1 MIDFST
7 TIQRNN
13 GLHEQRHQQEMLS
26 DNAIA
31 LAVDQNR
38 SDPID
43 TAREIIAAKPVI
55 SLAIAFVV
63 GGTLG
68 WLTSRR

>member
-7 TIQRNN
+7 TIQRNQ
-13 GLHEQRHQQEMLS
+13 GLHEQRLPQAMPL

-31 LAVDQNR
+31 LEHDRNR
-38 SDPID
+38 ADPID
-43 TAREIIAAKPVI
+43 TARQIIAAKPAI
-55 SLAIAFVV
+55 FLAIAFVV

>member
-7 TIQRNN
+7 TTQRPK
-13 GLHEQRHQQEMLS
+13 GLHEQRIQQEMPL
-26 DNAIA
+26 DHAIA
-31 LAVDQNR
+31 LEHDQNR
-38 SDPID
+38 VDPID
-43 TAREIIAAKPVI
+43 TVREIIAAKPAI

>member
-7 TIQRNN
+7 TNPRTK
-13 GLHEQRHQQEMLS
+13 GLHEQRHHQEMLS

-31 LAVDQNR
+31 LEVDQNR

-43 TAREIIAAKPVI
+43 TAREIIAAKPAI
-55 SLAIAFVV
+55 FLAIAFVV